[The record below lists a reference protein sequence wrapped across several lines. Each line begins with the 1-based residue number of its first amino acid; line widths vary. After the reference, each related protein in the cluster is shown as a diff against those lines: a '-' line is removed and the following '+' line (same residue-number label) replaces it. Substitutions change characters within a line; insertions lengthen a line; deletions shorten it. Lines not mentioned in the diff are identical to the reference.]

1 MLLSA
6 VAAAAAPLPPLPSP
20 LSAALSSPPFPE
32 KFTNEDVERNGETP
46 HGTGCK
52 DIPGMWSN
60 YRVKQRHTDKEFLYL
75 YSKISIKTLVIFM
88 LDKGARIIE
97 LEMDQRNIT

>member
-1 MLLSA
+1 
-6 VAAAAAPLPPLPSP
+6 
-20 LSAALSSPPFPE
+20 
-32 KFTNEDVERNGETP
+32 
-46 HGTGCK
+46 
-52 DIPGMWSN
+52 MWSN